1 VSSFQ
6 NADFVADIAAEPA
19 ALPEE
24 AIAARPEV
32 CNSTCTSD
40 APIAV
45 SRSDKDK
52 IYICIYKYIHIYIY
66 IYWHN
71 QQSTD
76 EYWTAECGTTTDTIL
91 AENMRKDN
99 DKRACDS
106 QGCMHARMYAYYV
119 IITCMRTIHAG
130 NRPCAS

>member
-52 IYICIYKYIHIYIY
+52 IYICIYKYIYIYIY
-66 IYWHN
+66 IGTINNQRMSTGQRNAERQRTPYW
-71 QQSTD
+71 QRT
-76 EYWTAECGTTTDTIL
+76 CGKTMTK
-91 AENMRKDN
+91 E
-99 DKRACDS
+99 
-106 QGCMHARMYAYYV
+106 HATPRDA
-119 IITCMRTIHAG
+119 CMRECMRIM
-130 NRPCAS
+130 